1 MRDIWDSFIKFFIS
15 LRVTVVLLA
24 LSIVLIFVATLDQV
38 NLGIWAVQEKY
49 FRTFIVLH
57 EFKGIPVPVF
67 PGGYFIG
74 GLLLINLVVSH
85 VYRFK
90 LTWKKAG
97 IMLTHSGLII
107 LLVGELLTG
116 LWQEEYQLRL
126 DQGQT
131 RNYSESYRFNELA
144 VIDATDPDWD
154 QVVAI
159 PEERLQK
166 RDEIQHERLPFRIVT
181 RAYYPNAA
189 VQLREELGNTSA
201 PPPANKD
208 IGARLAI
215 IPVPLTY
222 KQNER
227 NLPTAVIEL
236 LGPSNVSLGT
246 WVVSTMLVQPQTF
259 DYAGRTWRLAMRFER
274 AYKPYSLTLLKFSH
288 DRYMGTEIPKNF
300 ASKVRLHTEDGS
312 TDREVL
318 IYMNNPLRFDGLTFF
333 QAGFDNNDRTTIL
346 QVVRNPSW
354 LIPYLSCLL
363 LAVGLYW
370 QFTWHLI
377 QFSSRRRIA
386 GAPAALASDSM
397 IALGIVITLRIFAG
411 FAGLWVASTLEG
423 TAATIA
429 LALCIGDFLGCAA
442 LLYGLVARRAW
453 LSPLLTIFAWFTL
466 ILLGHAIIKELAG
479 GDIYQTL
486 MRWVGIS
493 LHLLTVIG
501 LFVLNRSIKTSRSGN
516 LTSSSSSAA

>member
-1 MRDIWDSFIKFFIS
+1 MRDTWNSFVKFFIS

-24 LSIVLIFVATLDQV
+24 LSIILIFAATLDQV

-49 FRTFIVLH
+49 FRTFFVLWDV
-57 EFKGIPVPVF
+57 KGFPLPVF

-74 GLLLINLVVSH
+74 GLLLINLVASH

-90 LTWKKAG
+90 LTWKKSG
-97 IMLTHSGLII
+97 ILLTHAGLII

-116 LWQEEYQLRL
+116 LWQEEFQLRL

-144 VIDATDPDWD
+144 VVDATDPNWD

-159 PEERLQK
+159 PEERLQQ

-189 VQLREELGNTSA
+189 VQMREELGNASA
-201 PPPANKD
+201 PPPATRD

-215 IPVPLTY
+215 IPIPLTY

-227 NLPTAVIEL
+227 NLPAAVIEL

-288 DRYMGTEIPKNF
+288 DRYVGTEIPKNF
-300 ASKVRLHTEDGS
+300 ASKVRLHSQDGS

-318 IYMNNPLRFDGLTFF
+318 IYMNNPLRFDGLTFY
-333 QAGFDNNDRTTIL
+333 QAGFDNNDTTTVL

-354 LIPYLSCLL
+354 ILPYIAC
-363 LAVGLYW
+363 AMMGIGL
-370 QFTWHLI
+370 LI
-377 QFSSRRRIA
+377 QF
-386 GAPAALASDSM
+386 
-397 IALGIVITLRIFAG
+397 GIHLFA
-411 FAGLWVASTLEG
+411 F
-423 TAATIA
+423 INK
-429 LALCIGDFLGCAA
+429 
-442 LLYGLVARRAW
+442 RRA
-453 LSPLLTIFAWFTL
+453 
-466 ILLGHAIIKELAG
+466 
-479 GDIYQTL
+479 
-486 MRWVGIS
+486 
-493 LHLLTVIG
+493 
-501 LFVLNRSIKTSRSGN
+501 
-516 LTSSSSSAA
+516 